1 MKILTRVAAVL
12 AAAAIATP
20 AFACGLK
27 QTNAEAKSDHP
38 AVAQAPKADEAKA
51 QPQQDQKSDEAQPK
65 AASAEEKDR
74 KVAQK

>member
-1 MKILTRVAAVL
+1 MKTLTRVAAVL

-27 QTNAEAKSDHP
+27 QTTAEAKAEHP
-38 AVAQAPKADEAKA
+38 AVAQAPQADEPKA
-51 QPQQDQKSDEAQPK
+51 QPRQDQKSGEAQRK
-65 AASAEEKDR
+65 TASAAEKDR